1 MSDNLLSC
9 ENDREKKGCWRDRI
23 DWRRAVVEALQMERR
38 DGIFGKC
45 GFATSPVLIVSG
57 VELGLGNPSDC
68 GGGIANLLELLVV
81 IDCGIPR
88 CRSEE
93 MLVGVSVSPGS
104 DIP

>member
-1 MSDNLLSC
+1 MVD
-9 ENDREKKGCWRDRI
+9 
-23 DWRRAVVEALQMERR
+23 ALQMERR

>member
-1 MSDNLLSC
+1 M
-9 ENDREKKGCWRDRI
+9 
-23 DWRRAVVEALQMERR
+23 DWRRALVEALQRERR
-38 DGIFGKC
+38 DGIFGGC

-57 VELGLGNPSDC
+57 VELGLRDPSDC
-68 GGGIANLLELLVV
+68 GGRIANLLELLEV

-93 MLVGVSVSPGS
+93 MLAGVSVSPGS